1 MSTSQ
6 NTRALDIH
14 LTNCDWSLRVLA
26 WQDTTEAFHTQEQ
39 GVVVVMS
46 IKIVNDNWQYLPY
59 QYLA

>member
-14 LTNCDWSLRVLA
+14 LTNCDWSLRESA
-26 WQDTTEAFHTQEQ
+26 WQDTTEAFHTQGEVEE
-39 GVVVVMS
+39 GVVVMS

-59 QYLA
+59 